1 MCLGGLL
8 VFERTLRAGAEL
20 TLSDPMLGTNPGASG
35 PELVQGAGSTQAAPW
50 SREEERPG

>member
-1 MCLGGLL
+1 M
-8 VFERTLRAGAEL
+8 FERTLRAGAEL